1 MKEYMEARILSVAQY
16 TIDHNSTV
24 RLCRTRALVVDVFL
38 VLPGAVP
45 KKYLV

>member
-24 RLCRTRALVVDVFL
+24 HRAY
-38 VLPGAVP
+38 GARVHMGE
-45 KKYLV
+45 